1 MNCIDDLNS
10 LKTFGY
16 HGESLCN
23 IIRLSDQFDLISRSK
38 DSKEHCFY
46 QKKFITNKLE
56 QPIQKLSYQNKNFAN
71 IATIVRVKNL
81 FGQHALRQQQ
91 LKGVLGKQ
99 ISCLLKK
106 IETIALI
113 HFYIEIVVVD
123 SKEKKAL
130 FHSKK
135 HANLKEK
142 FLSFFNESNH
152 QFIKDFQLKK
162 NNYQIDGLVSLIGK
176 DHQLFSSSFQSAKLH
191 LVYINSKHFVENK
204 TIHDYVAKQLSS
216 CHIFNLLKAE
226 PKHMV
231 FCISIS
237 CPFTEYTWTK
247 IGQNFMIE
255 FKNQSILNIL
265 ENFINLFLI
274 KYEFK
279 KMIENKLIASED
291 RMKNNST
298 HYDLKDVRVSKLVTN
313 QAYRRENVLKAV
325 KNVTEIEKKQE
336 LLKENKKLTFSG
348 LRSAVKRNYSK
359 KYANKSTQTQI
370 TSGLRK
376 KKIKPVRLLP
386 NWIVHKNALGVVFYL
401 NTIDGS
407 TTYDLNQVKLV
418 EIDDSMFDRVIKN
431 QNNQNKLDNM
441 RYMLRNFESDRDKVF
456 ENDFENKIINK
467 QSTDLNAL
475 LEEKMILVKWRNRED
490 LIKQQ
495 KIKNSNSCVNNF
507 SNIGNLKLDRSL
519 FDQLKV
525 RKKIK
530 FSKLIVILI

>member
-1 MNCIDDLNS
+1 M
-10 LKTFGY
+10 
-16 HGESLCN
+16 
-23 IIRLSDQFDLISRSK
+23 IRLSDQFDLISRSK
-38 DSKEHCFY
+38 DSKELCFY
-46 QKKFITNKLE
+46 QKKFTANKLEE

-71 IATIVRVKNL
+71 IATIVRVQNL

-91 LKGVLGKQ
+91 LKGLLGKQ
-99 ISCLLKK
+99 MSSLLKK

-113 HFYIEIVVVD
+113 HFQIEIIVVD
-123 SKEKKAL
+123 SKEKKTL

-135 HANLKEK
+135 HAKLKEK
-142 FLSFFNESNH
+142 FLSFFNESSH
-152 QFIKDFQLKK
+152 QFIKEFQLKQ
-162 NNYQIDGLVSLIGK
+162 NNYQIDGLVSLIAK
-176 DHQLFSSSFQSAKLH
+176 DHELFSSSFQSAKLH

-204 TIHDYVAKQLSS
+204 TIRDNVAKQLSS
-216 CHIFNLLKAE
+216 CHLFNLLKAG

-265 ENFINLFLI
+265 ENFIHLFLI

-279 KMIENKLIASED
+279 KMIENKVIACED
-291 RMKNNST
+291 RIKNKST

-313 QAYRRENVLKAV
+313 QAYKRENVLKAV
-325 KNVTEIEKKQE
+325 KNANEIEKKQE
-336 LLKENKKLTFSG
+336 LLKANKKLTFSG
-348 LRSAVKRNYSK
+348 LRSAVKRNHSK
-359 KYANKSTQTQI
+359 KYINKSTQTKI
-370 TSGLRK
+370 TSVLRK
-376 KKIKPVRLLP
+376 KKLKPVRLLP

-418 EIDDSMFDRVIKN
+418 DLDDSMFDRVINN
-431 QNNQNKLDNM
+431 QKNQNKLENM
-441 RYMLRNFESDRDKVF
+441 RCMLRNFESNRDKVF
-456 ENDFENKIINK
+456 ENDFENKILNE

-495 KIKNSNSCVNNF
+495 KIKNFNSCATNF
-507 SNIGNLKLDRSL
+507 SAIGNLKLDRSL
-519 FDQLKV
+519 FDQLTV
-525 RKKIK
+525 RKIVKL
-530 FSKLIVILI
+530 SKLIKILI